1 MIDDN
6 DDNNQYLLSTYVPGT
21 MVSMLHVF
29 IHLILITIY
38 QVCNTILSIC
48 IIKIQE

>member
-6 DDNNQYLLSTYVPGT
+6 DDNNQYLLRIYVPGT
-21 MVSMLHVF
+21 KISMLHAF

-38 QVCNTILSIC
+38 QVHNTIVSIC